1 MAKYLDNNGLL
12 YFWQKIKTTFAKVAD
27 LSTVATSGSYNDLNN
42 KPTLF
47 SGSYND
53 LTDKPVIPEG
63 ADLTGYATETW
74 VGNQGY
80 QTSSDVQSAINTALS
95 GITGVDFKIVSE
107 LPVTGDA
114 GTIYLVQKSSSATG
128 NVYTE
133 WIYVNNAWEKLGD
146 TTADLSGY
154 VQTSDL
160 VAITNAEIDTTMAS

>member
-27 LSTVATSGSYNDLNN
+27 LSTVAT
-42 KPTLF
+42 

-95 GITGVDFKIVSE
+95 GITGVDFEIVSE
-107 LPVTGDA
+107 LPATGA
-114 GTIYLVQKSSSATG
+114 AATIYLVQKSTTATG

-133 WIYVNNAWEKLGD
+133 WIYINNAWEKLGD
-146 TTADLSGY
+146 TTVDLSGY

-160 VAITNAEIDTTMAS
+160 VAITNAEIDTTIAS